1 MNTICLSCT
10 TSITRE
16 HYSRTCTLL
25 PSLQINTN
33 LRALTRIILLHW
45 IILTNCY
52 YQILRLLTFTRFIV
66 RFSRV
71 IFRACALLSQPEIF
85 ARRIRETRFRKDSSL
100 WYIFVANRISRR
112 RKNNFG
118 RDFNLCSLWNY
129 GLILNG
135 VKALSIRW
143 R

>member
-66 RFSRV
+66 RFSRA
-71 IFRACALLSQPEIF
+71 IFRACALFSQPEIF
-85 ARRIRETRFRKDSSL
+85 AKRDFESL